1 MSLRI
6 ATIIACVSL
15 FWAMPVGAI
24 QLNAPN
30 AEYSADSITQTEDTT
45 MKEHIYYTPTK
56 ERHEMNTQGG
66 SNEEGELPTRII
78 RKDLKVQWMVMASK
92 KMVMEQSLDRPD
104 PRQKGSPDMKNWD
117 FNESAVGEEVL
128 NGVPV
133 TKYKTI
139 ATSTDG
145 KKFGGFTWRTKEGIE
160 VKTDLL
166 YKEGNE
172 KQRMSTEL
180 QNLKIGK
187 QDPQLFEIPAGYQKL
202 DMSGM
207 MGGMGGMM
215 GGAMGREG
223 MGRPGMGQP
232 GMGRPDMS
240 GQGMGRPNM
249 PVPPPDAPASP
260 EPPPT
265 EQSDMQK
272 AGDMM
277 KKLFGR

>member
-15 FWAMPVGAI
+15 FWAMPAGAI
-24 QLNAPN
+24 QLNAPD
-30 AEYSADSITQTEDTT
+30 AEYSADSITQTEDV
-45 MKEHIYYTPTK
+45 MFKERLYYTPTK
-56 ERHEMNTQGG
+56 ERHEMNSQGG
-66 SNEEGELPTRII
+66 SNEEGELPVRII
-78 RKDLKVQWMVMASK
+78 RKDLKVQWMVMASR

-104 PRQKGSPDMKNWD
+104 PRQKNPADMKNWD

-145 KKFGGFTWRTKEGIE
+145 KKFGGFTWRTKEGIQD
-160 VKTDLL
+160 KSDLL

-202 DMSGM
+202 DM
-207 MGGMGGMM
+207 GGMM
-215 GGAMGREG
+215 GGAMGRER
-223 MGRPGMGQP
+223 MGRSGMGQP
-232 GMGRPDMS
+232 GMGRPD
-240 GQGMGRPNM
+240 M

-260 EPPPT
+260 EPPADDR
-265 EQSDMQK
+265 SDIQK
-272 AGDMM
+272 AGEAM

>member
-1 MSLRI
+1 MSLSVI
-6 ATIIACVSL
+6 TIVAFVSL
-15 FWAMPVGAI
+15 LWAIPVGAI
-24 QLNAPN
+24 QLIAPD
-30 AEYSADSITQTEDTT
+30 AEYSADSIMQTEDVTF
-45 MKEHIYYTPTK
+45 KEHINYTPTK
-56 ERHEMNTQGG
+56 ERHEMPTQGG
-66 SNEEGELPTRII
+66 GNEEGELPVRII
-78 RKDLKVQWMVMASK
+78 RKDLKVQWMVMASR
-92 KMVMEQSLDRPD
+92 KMVMEQSLDRQD
-104 PRQKGSPDMKNWD
+104 PRHKGSPDMKNWD
-117 FNESAVGEEVL
+117 FNESVVGEEVL

-145 KKFGGFTWRTKEGIE
+145 KKFGGFTWRTKEGIQ
-160 VKTDLL
+160 VKADLL

-207 MGGMGGMM
+207 MGGM
-215 GGAMGREG
+215 MGRER

-232 GMGRPDMS
+232 GMGSPD
-240 GQGMGRPNM
+240 MGRPDM
-249 PVPPPDAPASP
+249 PVPPQDAPTAEPAPPAP
-260 EPPPT
+260 ER
-265 EQSDMQK
+265 SDVDK
-272 AGDMM
+272 AKDMM